1 MLEITYVTGNADKI
15 NSAKLYLEPLGVK
28 VNHIKMDT
36 PELQSDSVEEIAK
49 YSAKY
54 ASEKLQINAMKNDT
68 GFYVEALNGFPAA
81 YSHYVEDTLG
91 ARGLLKLLDGETNRN
106 AKFIECFAYCEYGKE
121 PVIFK
126 SITHGTI
133 DVKMYDDG
141 KLGWDSVFIPEGQT
155 MPLAYFPRNERYLLW
170 DTTGYDEIVA
180 YLKSREELN

>member
-54 ASEKLQINAMKNDT
+54 ASEKLQITAMKNDT
-68 GFYVEALNGFPAA
+68 GFYVEALKGFPAA

-91 ARGLLKLLDGETNRN
+91 GRGLLKLLDGESNRK
-106 AKFIECFAYCEYGKE
+106 AKFVECFAYCEYGKE
-121 PVIFK
+121 PVVFK
-126 SITHGTI
+126 AITNGTI
-133 DVKMYDDG
+133 ATTCYDDG
-141 KLGWDSVFIPEGQT
+141 KFGWDSVFIPEGQT
-155 MPLAYFPRNERYLLW
+155 MPLAYFPRNQRYMLW
-170 DTTGYDEIVA
+170 DTSGYDQIVEH
-180 YLKSREELN
+180 LKRREEQN